1 MAKTSDVIVVGA
13 GIAGSSL
20 AFHLASHGVGVTL
33 LEKRFPAAGP
43 SGRSSALLH
52 LFYVEPELSQLAA
65 RGIDILR
72 RMPELTGH
80 PSDFREVGMLW
91 VGGASA
97 AAGYSAAAA
106 RIRDEEGG
114 DISLLSL
121 SDFEEIAPGFTPDEI
136 AVAIYEPH
144 SGYAD
149 PASATTA
156 LAKRAGE
163 LGATLR
169 MNTRMKRIVLDG
181 GRAVGI
187 ETEKGERLLADRVVL
202 ATGPW
207 TRPHLQ
213 DINID
218 LPLFVERH
226 VIAVLD
232 APGKA
237 RELVPFCWCDD
248 VFMNYGRPEGEN
260 LLLFGTWAGG
270 GTGTR
275 NSNAPDAGTVRDPD
289 KYKEDASAEES
300 SDILQYVT
308 PRIPGMANLGV
319 RRGYAGL
326 YDMSPD
332 DLPVIGPVPG
342 VDNLYVIAGSSG
354 HGFKLGPGVGEAVA
368 QLIETGESPLLSP
381 FSPERFLTHTST

>member
-1 MAKTSDVIVVGA
+1 MVKTSDVLVVGA

-33 LEKRFPAAGP
+33 VEKRFPAAGP

-52 LFYVEPELSQLAA
+52 LFYLEPQLSQLAA

-72 RMPELTGH
+72 TMPELTGY
-80 PSDFREVGMLW
+80 PSDYREVGMLW
-91 VGGASA
+91 V
-97 AAGYSAAAA
+97 AGTAAAA
-106 RIRDEEGG
+106 DYTSAVKRIRDEENG

-121 SDFEEIAPGFTPDEI
+121 SEFEAMSPGFTTDGIE
-136 AVAIYEPH
+136 VAIYEPH

-149 PASATTA
+149 PASATSA
-156 LAKRAGE
+156 LAKRAAE
-163 LGATLR
+163 LGAASR
-169 MNTRMKRIVLDG
+169 MSTRMRRIIVDA
-181 GRAVGI
+181 GRAIGI
-187 ETEKGERLLADRVVL
+187 ETEGGERLFADRVVV
-202 ATGPW
+202 AAGPW
-207 TRPHLQ
+207 TRPYLR
-213 DINID
+213 DVGVD

-226 VIAVLD
+226 IIAVLD
-232 APGKA
+232 SPGAA
-237 RELVPFCWCDD
+237 RDLLPFCWCDD
-248 VFMNYGRPEGEN
+248 VFMNYGRPEGED

-275 NSNAPDAGTVRDPD
+275 NSDAPDGDAITDPD
-289 KYKEDASAEES
+289 KYKEDAGAEES
-300 SDILQYVT
+300 SGILRYVT

-342 VDNLYVIAGSSG
+342 IDNLYVIAGSSG
-354 HGFKLGPGVGEAVA
+354 HGFKLGPAVGEAVA
-368 QLIETGESPLLSP
+368 QLIETGQSPLLAP
-381 FSPERFLTHTST
+381 FSPDRFLVRG

>member
-1 MAKTSDVIVVGA
+1 MAKTSDVVVVGA

-52 LFYVEPELSQLAA
+52 LFYLDPELSQLAA

-72 RMPELTGH
+72 TMPEITGY
-80 PSDFREVGMLW
+80 PSDYREVGMVW
-91 VGGASA
+91 VGGPA
-97 AAGYSAAAA
+97 AADDYSAAAT
-106 RIRDEEGG
+106 RIREKENG

-121 SDFEEIAPGFTPDEI
+121 SEFEAIAPGFTTDGI
-136 AVAIYEPH
+136 GVVIHEPH

-163 LGATLR
+163 LGAILR
-169 MNTRMKRIVLDG
+169 MNTRMKRIILEA
-181 GRAVGI
+181 GRAIGI
-187 ETEKGERLLADRVVL
+187 ETEAGERIFADRVVL
-202 ATGPW
+202 AAGPW
-207 TRPHLQ
+207 TRPYLR
-213 DINID
+213 DIGVD

-226 VIAVLD
+226 IIAVLD
-232 APGKA
+232 APSTA
-237 RELVPFCWCDD
+237 RALLPFCWCDD
-248 VFMNYGRPEGEN
+248 VFMNYGRPEGED

-275 NSNAPDAGTVRDPD
+275 NSDAPDGDSIGDPD
-289 KYKEDASAEES
+289 KYKEDGSTEES
-300 SDILQYVT
+300 FSILRYVT
-308 PRIPGMANLGV
+308 PRIPEMANLGV
-319 RRGYAGL
+319 RRSYAGL

-342 VDNLYVIAGSSG
+342 IDNMHVIAGSSG
-354 HGFKLGPGVGEAVA
+354 HGFKLGPAVGEAVA
-368 QLIETGESPLLSP
+368 QLIETGASPLLAP
-381 FSPERFLTHTST
+381 FSPERFLTTR

>member
-1 MAKTSDVIVVGA
+1 MAKTSDVVVVGA

-20 AFHLASHGVGVTL
+20 AFHLASHGTGVTL
-33 LEKRFPAAGP
+33 VEKRFPAAGP

-52 LFYVEPELSQLAA
+52 LFYLEPELSQLAA

-72 RMPELTGH
+72 RMPEITGY
-80 PSDFREVGMLW
+80 PSDYREVGMLW
-91 VGGASA
+91 VAGASA
-97 AAGYSAAAA
+97 ADNYSAAAT
-106 RIRDEEGG
+106 RIRDKENGV
-114 DISLLSL
+114 ISLLSL
-121 SDFEEIAPGFTPDEI
+121 SEFEEIAPGFTADGIE
-136 AVAIYEPH
+136 VAIYEPH

-163 LGATLR
+163 LGATSR
-169 MNTRMKRIVLDG
+169 MNTRMKRIILDA

-187 ETEKGERLLADRVVL
+187 ETETGERLFADRVVL
-202 ATGPW
+202 AAGPW
-207 TRPHLQ
+207 TRPYLR
-213 DINID
+213 DVGID

-226 VIAVLD
+226 IIAVLD
-232 APGKA
+232 APGTA
-237 RELVPFCWCDD
+237 RDLLPFCWCDD
-248 VFMNYGRPEGEN
+248 VFMNYGRPEGED

-275 NSNAPDAGTVRDPD
+275 NTEAPEADAIFDPD
-289 KYKEDASAEES
+289 KYKEDGSTEES
-300 SDILQYVT
+300 SDILRYVA
-308 PRIPGMANLGV
+308 PRIPRMANLGV

-342 VDNLYVIAGSSG
+342 IDNLYVIAGSSG
-354 HGFKLGPGVGEAVA
+354 HGFKLGPAVGEAVA
-368 QLIETGESPLLSP
+368 QLIETGKSPLIAP
-381 FSPERFLTHTST
+381 FSPQRFLTPG